1 MAVIIFSIILQTTL
15 PSAFPEPDVWWVF
28 LNDRGPNLEQ
38 RLEEKTIELQ
48 DSPSLERRIQNDLY
62 EADELD
68 LEPWVGYVEEVE
80 AIIPDRNMRTTSRYL
95 NAVSVSATER
105 PSLRITCA
113 TGMCKHFRDS
123 FVSGS
128 IRNGWQY
135 NLSATLADRDR

>member
-105 PSLRITCA
+105 EITEIANRYVQALSRLLR
-113 TGMCKHFRDS
+113 FRKYS
-123 FVSGS
+123 KRMAV
-128 IRNGWQY
+128 
-135 NLSATLADRDR
+135 